1 MVKAALLTHFGSGA
15 SIWAT
20 QKPPQ
25 KRGAIASRQRR
36 EPKADARHA
45 PGGGN
50 GGILGTVGTPSC
62 IRCQGAAEAAYRC
75 RAGVRSE
82 LWSSAPSLTVVNGAL
97 AGKLHNGVPQFGQ
110 KARPASSPLSP
121 LQK

>member
-1 MVKAALLTHFGSGA
+1 MTHFGSCA

-20 QKPPQ
+20 QKPP
-25 KRGAIASRQRR
+25 KRGAIAFRQ
-36 EPKADARHA
+36 DASPTVGARPA
-45 PGGGN
+45 RGGGN
-50 GGILGTVGTPSC
+50 GGILGKVGTPSC
-62 IRCQGAAEAAYRC
+62 IRCHGAAEAVYRC

-110 KARPASSPLSP
+110 KARPASAPLSP
-121 LQK
+121 LLK